1 MIEEKASDFLDKYT
15 VVNEEGKKQIN
26 MVAAV
31 IELYARLKSA
41 QNEIRNLH
49 ECLGDYGQAGIDFDN
64 RLGELE
70 GKKTIEVVSEHSAKQ
85 ILKG

>member
-1 MIEEKASDFLDKYT
+1 MKDERASEFLERYT
-15 VVNEEGKKQIN
+15 KELNGKKYID
-26 MVAAV
+26 AV
-31 IELYARLKSA
+31 EALTELYARLKSA
-41 QNEIRNLH
+41 QNEIKNLH
-49 ECLGDYGQAGIDFDN
+49 EVLGDYGLAGIEFDR